1 MRLIL
6 GSASPRRLDLL
17 AQVGIVPDAV
27 ASPDIDETPLRGELP
42 RRCAA
47 RLAHAKAAAI
57 PDAAGALVLAA
68 DTVVAL
74 GRRMLGK
81 PADEA
86 EAARFLR
93 LLSGRRH
100 RVITAVVLRG
110 DAGPRERVVETAV
123 RFKPLSD
130 EEIAAYVALGEW
142 RGKAGGYAIQGAAA
156 AFIPWI
162 GGSHGNV
169 VGLPLVETINLLR
182 GAGYR

>member
-27 ASPDIDETPLRGELP
+27 ISPDIDETPARDESP
-42 RRCAA
+42 RDCAL
-47 RLAHAKAAAI
+47 RLARAKAAAI
-57 PDAAGALVLAA
+57 PGEEAALILTA

-74 GRRMLGK
+74 GRRQLGK
-81 PADEA
+81 PADEG
-86 EAARFLR
+86 EAARFLS

-100 RVITAVVLRG
+100 RVITAIALR
-110 DAGPRERVVETAV
+110 AGSRVRERVVETAV
-123 RFKPLSD
+123 RMKPLS
-130 EEIAAYVALGEW
+130 EAEIAAYLALGEW

-162 GGSHGNV
+162 GGSHSNV
-169 VGLPLVETINLLR
+169 VGLPLVETVNLLR